1 MVNIGGR
8 LAGMNDPGAYQRA
21 HEGLLLGGRYRLV
34 APIGAGG
41 MAVVWQGY
49 DEVLGRAVAV
59 KLLAPSQIVDV
70 RARERIRREARAA
83 AALSHP
89 NIAQVHDY
97 GETGLAGRV
106 LPYVVMELVPGG
118 TLSARLSAGALAP
131 RFAMRTGAEI
141 AAALAAAHAEGLV
154 HRDIKPGNVMLAPTG
169 AKVVD
174 FGIAAAVAPDGSG
187 ASDDPDEVLGT
198 PAYLAPERLVGDAV
212 VPASDVYAL
221 GVVLYRMLSGRS
233 PWSSEDTRQMVRAH
247 LYVPPAPLPPV
258 VDVPEY
264 VVRLCD
270 RCLAKNPAHRPS
282 AEEAAAVLAHGAG
295 LRVVVD
301 EPLPVGEVTVVI
313 RPAPAPAPGAPAPSP
328 PAAVPSSPVG
338 PPSGSVS
345 SSPVGPPSG
354 SVSSSPVGPPS
365 ASVSSSPAGRS
376 LASVASVASSASGA
390 QSPASPAAYGP
401 PAGTAASSR
410 RRVVAV
416 TAAGVVLA
424 AAGAAAWILAD
435 RPADVVSG
443 ANGGAGASAPVPS
456 VTPAAAPDATTG
468 AGPVATA
475 PGAKPDRSRPAS
487 APSRQQLPS
496 PGAATPTVTTTRPT
510 PSPTPTATPAPVRR
524 TLSSEGGTVVATCPD
539 AVTAELLSWTATRPY
554 KVQSADPGPAAAPA
568 VTFKHGTDLITM
580 TVTCDGG
587 IPAADIAQA

>member
-1 MVNIGGR
+1 
-8 LAGMNDPGAYQRA
+8 MNDPGAYQRA

-187 ASDDPDEVLGT
+187 AADDPDEVLGT

-270 RCLAKNPAHRPS
+270 RCLSKNPAHRPS

-295 LRVVVD
+295 LRVVAD
-301 EPLPVGEVTVVI
+301 EPLPVGEATVVI
-313 RPAPAPAPGAPAPSP
+313 RPAPAQGAPAPS
-328 PAAVPSSPVG
+328 ASVPSSPVG
-338 PPSGSVS
+338 PPSGPVS
-345 SSPVGPPSG
+345 SLPVGPPSG
-354 SVSSSPVGPPS
+354 P
-365 ASVSSSPAGRS
+365 VSSSPAVSPSGPVPLS
-376 LASVASVASSASGA
+376 PAGPSPAPATSPASSASGSQPPSSA
-390 QSPASPAAYGP
+390 SGSQPPSSPVASQSPAGS
-401 PAGTAASSR
+401 AASPR

-416 TAAGVVLA
+416 TVAGVALA
-424 AAGAAAWILAD
+424 AAGAAVWNLAD
-435 RPADVVSG
+435 RPAGVVSG
-443 ANGGAGASAPVPS
+443 ANGSVGASAP
-456 VTPAAAPDATTG
+456 
-468 AGPVATA
+468 
-475 PGAKPDRSRPAS
+475 
-487 APSRQQLPS
+487 APSARGGRGRRRRDL
-496 PGAATPTVTTTRPT
+496 
-510 PSPTPTATPAPVRR
+510 APVGPEPSRR
-524 TLSSEGGTVVATCPD
+524 ALGEPD
-539 AVTAELLSWTATRPY
+539 V
-554 KVQSADPGPAAAPA
+554 
-568 VTFKHGTDLITM
+568 
-580 TVTCDGG
+580 
-587 IPAADIAQA
+587 

>member
-1 MVNIGGR
+1 MSES
-8 LAGMNDPGAYQRA
+8 GATA

-41 MAVVWQGY
+41 MAVVWQAH

-59 KLLAPSQIVDV
+59 KLLAPEQTVDI
-70 RARERIRREARAA
+70 RSRERIRREARAA
-83 AALSHP
+83 ATLSHP

-106 LPYVVMELVPGG
+106 FPYVVMELVPGG

-174 FGIAAAVAPDGSG
+174 FGIAAAVAPDGSAG
-187 ASDDPDEVLGT
+187 SDDPDEVLGT

-233 PWSSEDTRQMVRAH
+233 PWSSEDTRQMVQAH

-270 RCLAKNPAHRPS
+270 HCLAKNPAHRPS

-295 LRVVVD
+295 IRVVTD
-301 EPLPVGEVTVVI
+301 EPLPGGDVRAEPTVVV
-313 RPAPAPAPGAPAPSP
+313 RPAPPPRPLATPAAPWAAPWAAPSP
-328 PAAVPSSPVG
+328 AAVSSFSELLSPAPASPAHPLPASSAASPAHSSASPASAVPSSAASPVASS
-338 PPSGSVS
+338 PASAVPSSAVS
-345 SSPVGPPSG
+345 SSAV
-354 SVSSSPVGPPS
+354 SPVPS
-365 ASVSSSPAGRS
+365 P
-376 LASVASVASSASGA
+376 
-390 QSPASPAAYGP
+390 
-401 PAGTAASSR
+401 ASSR
-410 RRVVAV
+410 RWKPVVGW
-416 TAAGVVLA
+416 AAGVILVVVLA
-424 AAGAAAWILAD
+424 GIAVWALAG
-435 RPADVVSG
+435 RPADRSG
-443 ANGGAGASAPVPS
+443 AASGRTVAGASAPVPP
-456 VTPAAAPDATTG
+456 VAPGADPEATPG
-468 AGPVATA
+468 AGPAATTA
-475 PGAKPDRSRPAS
+475 PGTKPDRSRPAS
-487 APSRQQLPS
+487 ANSRQQFPS
-496 PGAATPTVTTTRPT
+496 PGAVAPTVTSARPS
-510 PSPTPTATPAPVRR
+510 PSPTPTAEPVERA
-524 TLSSEGGTVVATCPD
+524 LSSEGGTVVATCPE
-539 AVTAELLSWTATRPY
+539 AATAQLLSWKPTRPY
-554 KVQSADPGPAAAPA
+554 KVQTADPGPASATA
-568 VTFKHGTDLITM
+568 VTFKHGTDVITM
-580 TVTCDGG
+580 TVTCAGG
-587 IPAADIAQA
+587 IPAADIARA